1 MLIKTSLFLHTDG
14 HFIDVDPGGVGD
26 TGGDVDF
33 GEVELVSMMGEEYNI
48 TSAMSDF
55 SVVLARKPYTRD
67 INS

>member
-33 GEVELVSMMGEEYNI
+33 GEVEWGDEMTGDLGVETG
-48 TSAMSDF
+48 
-55 SVVLARKPYTRD
+55 SVG
-67 INS
+67 